1 MFNSREIASF
11 IWLIIIFSAALIKE
25 KRMRVSLKNAFL
37 SFIKLKILITIFF
50 MISYLIPIIF
60 CLKKINFWDFSLLK
74 DTIIWF
80 VFSGF
85 VMIFSYLD
93 DSNKKEFFKNT
104 VISNLKF
111 LIIFEFII
119 NSYNFNLIGE
129 LIFIPFVTIISVM
142 EKISENKEEYKSVNK
157 FFKIIIFFIGLIII
171 FLSFKHLILDYK
183 EFKNLST
190 LKSLLLTP
198 ILTILFIPIIYIL
211 GILIE
216 YDGLFCRLNMGLP
229 KKNNIK
235 LYAKFHLFKE
245 LKINLDRI
253 YKANN
258 MGIYNLM
265 KIQTKEDVKEMIRTY
280 REKI

>member
-11 IWLIIIFSAALIKE
+11 VWLIIIFCAALIKE
-25 KRMRVSLKNAFL
+25 KKMRVSLKNAFL
-37 SFIKLKILITIFF
+37 SFVKLKILITIFF
-50 MISYLIPIIF
+50 MISYLIPLIF
-60 CLKKINFWDFSLLK
+60 YLKKINFWDFSLLK
-74 DTIIWF
+74 DTILWF

-85 VMIFSYLD
+85 IMIFSYLD
-93 DSNKKEFFKNT
+93 GSNKKEFFKNT
-104 VISNLKF
+104 VISNFKF

-129 LIFIPFVTIISVM
+129 FIFIPFVTIISVI
-142 EKISENKEEYKSVNK
+142 EKISENKEEYKAVNK
-157 FFKIIIFFIGLIII
+157 IFKTIIFFIGLIII

-183 EFKNLST
+183 EFQNLST

-265 KIQTKEDVKEMIRTY
+265 KIQTKEDVKEMIRIY
-280 REKI
+280 KEKI

>member
-11 IWLIIIFSAALIKE
+11 VWLIIIFSAALIKE
-25 KRMRVSLKNAFL
+25 KKMRISLKNVFL
-37 SFIKLKILITIFF
+37 SFTKLKILITIFF

-74 DTIIWF
+74 DTILWF
-80 VFSGF
+80 IFSGF
-85 VMIFSYLD
+85 IMIFSYLD

-104 VISNLKF
+104 VVSNFKF
-111 LIIFEFII
+111 LILFEFII
-119 NSYNFNLIGE
+119 NSFNFNLIGE
-129 LIFIPFVTIISVM
+129 LIFIPFVTIISIM

-183 EFKNLST
+183 EFQNLST
-190 LKSLLLTP
+190 LKNLLLAP

-211 GILIE
+211 GLLIE

-245 LKINLDRI
+245 LKINLNRI